1 MVMLKKFEQLYKESD
16 FFYLQAIC
24 LFLFL
29 FPLFF
34 QLSGSVFISNEI
46 IFNTQGR
53 LDLLPLPISVVACFI
68 GILVMLR
75 YEDGYYGVGL
85 VFLVYMLMM
94 LSTLITTSKQGEVGL
109 EKYLLLMQF
118 LLPMFGLILG
128 HAYLEPKSY
137 YLKFEAI
144 ALYVLLIIIPLE
156 VVATLMGDTVI
167 LSPSLYFFSLYQH
180 IQYLPVVFV
189 SLYFLSIVT
198 LFENKNLKYLIL
210 FLAPWFGAYIVASF
224 SLITIITALILII
237 ASLVIL
243 VHKGKKWEGLIL
255 VALFAASSY
264 SYYMS
269 VQNHNF
275 ITPTSVKELD
285 LVEDS
290 VSMEHK
296 KNLIIEFEDVRKKI
310 KNKYSQYAVYRVLP
324 ESIEK
329 RFIYWDF
336 YMQEIL
342 ASPKVFLFGH
352 NTRPNRD
359 VYPSA
364 YNYYLDIIYYFGV
377 IVFLPFIYLFSIVI
391 IKIVKIVKEGK
402 GTVELFALFLVVMLF
417 MIVDNSLKVSCRQP
431 YSGMVI
437 FFLIGKLL
445 FQFSLLLNLKSN
457 FKTTPKCN

>member
-1 MVMLKKFEQLYKESD
+1 MLKKFKQLYKESD

-53 LDLLPLPISVVACFI
+53 LDLVPLPISVIACFI
-68 GILVMLR
+68 GIIVMLR
-75 YEDGYYGVGL
+75 YEDGYYGVGII
-85 VFLVYMLMM
+85 FSVYMLMM
-94 LSTLITTSKQGEVGL
+94 LSTVITTSKQGEVGL

-128 HAYLEPKSY
+128 YAYLEPKSY

-156 VVATLMGDTVI
+156 VVATLMRGTVI

-237 ASLVIL
+237 ASLIIL

-275 ITPTSVKELD
+275 ITPTSVKEFD
-285 LVEDS
+285 LVQDS

-296 KNLIIEFEDVRKKI
+296 KSLIIKFEEVRKNI

-324 ESIEK
+324 KSIKE
-329 RFIYWDF
+329 RFLYWDF
-336 YMQEIL
+336 YIKEIL

-352 NTRPNRD
+352 NTRPNREL
-359 VYPSA
+359 YPSA
-364 YNYYLDIIYYFGV
+364 HNYYLDIIYYFGM
-377 IVFLPFIYLFSIVI
+377 IAFLPFIYLFSTVI
-391 IKIVKIVKEGK
+391 IKIVKIVKEDK
-402 GTVELFALFLVVMLF
+402 GTIEFFALFLVVLLF
-417 MIVDNSLKVSCRQP
+417 ITFDNSLNVSFRQP

-445 FQFSLLLNLKSN
+445 FQLSLLLNSKSK
-457 FKTTPKCN
+457 FKTIPKCN

>member
-1 MVMLKKFEQLYKESD
+1 
-16 FFYLQAIC
+16 
-24 LFLFL
+24 
-29 FPLFF
+29 
-34 QLSGSVFISNEI
+34 
-46 IFNTQGR
+46 
-53 LDLLPLPISVVACFI
+53 
-68 GILVMLR
+68 MLR

-128 HAYLEPKSY
+128 YSYLEPKSY

-210 FLAPWFGAYIVASF
+210 FLAPWFGAYVVASF

-402 GTVELFALFLVVMLF
+402 GTVELFALFLIVMLF